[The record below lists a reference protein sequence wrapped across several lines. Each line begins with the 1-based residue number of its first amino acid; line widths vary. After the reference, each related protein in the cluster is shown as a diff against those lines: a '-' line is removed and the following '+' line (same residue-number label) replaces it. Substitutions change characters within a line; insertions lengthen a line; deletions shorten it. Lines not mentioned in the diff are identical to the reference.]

1 MAESRR
7 ALGQA
12 LLLAILIVPVVAVYG
27 FAASGPLRADVPT
40 AGAFDMG
47 GYIQLTQWVLH
58 GAPADLSELTP
69 GVRHF
74 PVGYP
79 CLIAAL
85 RICGAATSGGLMTL
99 NLISFA
105 TGLWAT
111 GRLMRR
117 SFMIP
122 TVVVAW
128 ILLLTA
134 ASSICCD
141 LAVAFA
147 AEMVFLA
154 TSMLTLL
161 ALERATKSWPFIF
174 VGLVGCGVSIA
185 VRAAGLALIPALLWA
200 VVRQP
205 VFRRAITR
213 RKLAFAAIPTA
224 VLAWI
229 CLTLIMRSGYVA
241 GAIGSRYSLQTA
253 AWDVILA
260 EQMSKIG
267 TVGEL
272 FTNLHAEDFRA
283 VYRGEFLLL
292 GLVCATLIAA
302 AVWSRRTNLS
312 ASEIYVLAYSAM
324 LAVYPFFYSAASRR
338 FWFPILPLLFGLT
351 YRGVHQ
357 LCEKTPRLKSWT
369 RIAAPVGLTTY
380 VLWGCVLF
388 FQTARQDR
396 ETDKTAARALAT
408 LELRH

>member
-1 MAESRR
+1 MAKSRP
-7 ALGQA
+7 ALGHA
-12 LLLAILIVPVVAVYG
+12 LLLAILIVPVVTAYG
-27 FAASGPLRADVPT
+27 FAAWGPLRADVPT

-47 GYIQLTQWVLH
+47 GYIQWTQWVLD
-58 GAPADLSELTP
+58 GTPADLHEITP
-69 GVRHF
+69 AVRYF
-74 PVGYP
+74 PAGYP

-85 RICGAATSGGLMTL
+85 RICRAATPAGLMTL
-99 NLISFA
+99 NLISLA

-111 GRLMRR
+111 GRLLRR

-122 TVVVAW
+122 TLVAAW

-147 AEMVFLA
+147 AEMVFFA
-154 TSMLTLL
+154 ASMLTLL
-161 ALERATKSWPFIF
+161 ALERAMKSWPFIF
-174 VGLVGCGVSIA
+174 VGLLGCGVSIA
-185 VRAAGLALIPALLWA
+185 IRAAGLALIPALLWA

-205 VFRRAITR
+205 IFQRAINR
-213 RKLAFAAIPTA
+213 RRLAFAAIPTA
-224 VLAWI
+224 ALAWI
-229 CLTLIMRSGYVA
+229 GLTLIMRSGYVA
-241 GAIGSRYSLQTA
+241 GVIGSRYSLQTA

-283 VYRGEFLLL
+283 VYRGEFALL
-292 GLVCATLIAA
+292 GLVCVALLVAA
-302 AVWSRRTNLS
+302 IWSRRTNLS
-312 ASEIYVLAYSAM
+312 ASHIYVLAYSAM

-351 YRGVHQ
+351 YLGVHQ

-369 RIAAPVGLTTY
+369 RIAAPIGLTAY
-380 VLWGCVLF
+380 VLWGCMLS
-388 FQTARQDR
+388 FQIARQNR

>member
-1 MAESRR
+1 MK
-7 ALGQA
+7 
-12 LLLAILIVPVVAVYG
+12 
-27 FAASGPLRADVPT
+27 
-40 AGAFDMG
+40 
-47 GYIQLTQWVLH
+47 
-58 GAPADLSELTP
+58 
-69 GVRHF
+69 
-74 PVGYP
+74 
-79 CLIAAL
+79 
-85 RICGAATSGGLMTL
+85 L
-99 NLISFA
+99 NLISLA

-111 GRLMRR
+111 GRLLRR

-122 TVVVAW
+122 TLVAAW

-147 AEMVFLA
+147 AEMVFFA
-154 TSMLTLL
+154 ASMLTLL
-161 ALERATKSWPFIF
+161 ALERAMKSWPFIF
-174 VGLVGCGVSIA
+174 VGLLGCGVSIA
-185 VRAAGLALIPALLWA
+185 IRAAGLALIPALLWA

-205 VFRRAITR
+205 IFQRAINR
-213 RKLAFAAIPTA
+213 RRLAFAAIPTA
-224 VLAWI
+224 ALAWI
-229 CLTLIMRSGYVA
+229 GLTLIMRSGYVA
-241 GAIGSRYSLQTA
+241 GVIGSRYSLQTA

-283 VYRGEFLLL
+283 VYRGEFALL
-292 GLVCATLIAA
+292 GLVCVALLVAA
-302 AVWSRRTNLS
+302 IWSRRTNLS
-312 ASEIYVLAYSAM
+312 ASHIYVLAYSAM

-351 YRGVHQ
+351 YLGVHQ

-369 RIAAPVGLTTY
+369 RIAAPIGLTAY
-380 VLWGCVLF
+380 VLWGCMLS
-388 FQTARQDR
+388 FQIARQNR